1 MSANSLSRRQFLQ
14 VGAGVAGAA
23 GLSTLGLTACSSSS
37 GSKGGSKSLTLAT
50 TADLVDMLKAP
61 LAQFKKQN
69 GIMVTLRLMPSD
81 TSAYFDQ
88 MRTQFQAHSS
98 GIDVIAGD
106 VSWPAQ
112 FAANGWLK
120 DLSGR
125 FTPDLRAPFLP
136 ATVTANTYKGGI
148 YGVPFYTDAGFLY
161 YRKDLLE
168 KAGYS
173 NPPETWAELQEM
185 AKKVMSDS
193 KTANGFV
200 FQGAQ
205 YEGGTVNGMEYIRTA
220 GGDVLHGDEVVIGE
234 AKSVH
239 GLQIQRSLVTSGV
252 TPQAVAEYKEDES
265 GGAFLGGKSVFLRS
279 WGYLYGAASDKGQSK
294 LSPEQV
300 GVTSVPRADT
310 GIAPVNVGG
319 GWSLYLN
326 ARSTKHDAA
335 FELMKFISAAP
346 RQKIWAAQGGL
357 LPTLSA
363 LYDDPALVSALP
375 VIAAGKAITAQTTT
389 PPVSRYYADM
399 SLAMAKH
406 FNASLR
412 GVESPQQ
419 AAEALSKQLTTI
431 VKHSS

>member
-1 MSANSLSRRQFLQ
+1 MSANSVSRRRFLQ
-14 VGAGVAGAA
+14 VSAGVAGVA
-23 GLSTLGLTACSSSS
+23 GLSSAGLTACSSS
-37 GSKGGSKSLTLAT
+37 GAKSDPKKLTLAT
-50 TADLVDMLKAP
+50 TSDLVDMLKAP

-69 GIMVTLRLMPSD
+69 GITVTLRLMPSD
-81 TSAYFDQ
+81 TGAYFDA
-88 MRTQFQAHSS
+88 MRTRFQAHSS
-98 GIDVIAGD
+98 DIDVIAGD

-112 FAANGWLK
+112 FAANGWLE
-120 DLSGR
+120 DLTSR
-125 FTPDLRAPFLP
+125 FTPALRAPFLP

-168 KAGYS
+168 KASYS
-173 NPPETWAELQEM
+173 EPPQTWDELEAM
-185 AKKVMSDS
+185 AKKVMADS
-193 KTANGFV
+193 KIANGYV

-205 YEGGTVNGMEYIRTA
+205 YEGGTVNGMEFIRTS
-220 GGDVLHGDEVVIGE
+220 GGDVLNGNNVVIGE
-234 AKSVH
+234 PKAVR

-252 TPQAVAEYKEDES
+252 SPAGVAEYKEDES
-265 GGAFLGGKSVFLRS
+265 GGAFLGGKCVFLRS
-279 WGYLYGAASDKGQSK
+279 WGYLYGATSDTEQSK

-300 GVTSVPRADT
+300 GVTSVPRADA

-326 ARSTKHDAA
+326 ARSPKHDAA
-335 FELMKFISAAP
+335 WELMKFIAAAP
-346 RQKIWAAQGGL
+346 QQKIWATEGGL

-363 LYDDPALVSALP
+363 LYDDAALVKALP

-412 GVESPQQ
+412 GAESPQQ
-419 AAEALSKQLTTI
+419 AAEALSKQLATI
-431 VKHSS
+431 VNHSN

>member
-1 MSANSLSRRQFLQ
+1 MSANSVSRRRFLQ
-14 VGAGVAGAA
+14 VSAGVAGAA
-23 GLSTLGLTACSSSS
+23 GLSSVGLTACSSS
-37 GSKGGSKSLTLAT
+37 GAKSDPKKLTLAT
-50 TADLVDMLKAP
+50 TSDLVDMLKAP

-69 GIMVTLRLMPSD
+69 GITVTLRLMPSD
-81 TSAYFDQ
+81 TGTYFDA
-88 MRTQFQAHSS
+88 MRTQFQARSS
-98 GIDVIAGD
+98 DIDVIAGD

-112 FAANGWLK
+112 FAANGWLA
-120 DLSGR
+120 DLTSR
-125 FTPDLRAPFLP
+125 FTPALREPFLP
-136 ATVTANTYKGGI
+136 ATVTANTYQGGI

-173 NPPETWAELQEM
+173 KPPQTWDELEAM
-185 AKKVMSDS
+185 AKKVMADS
-193 KTANGFV
+193 KIANGYV
-200 FQGAQ
+200 FQGAR
-205 YEGGTVNGMEYIRTA
+205 YEGGTLNGMEFIRTS
-220 GGDVLHGDEVVIGE
+220 GGDVLDGNNVVIGE
-234 AKSVH
+234 PKAVR
-239 GLQIQRSLVTSGV
+239 GLQIQRSLITSGV
-252 TPQAVAEYKEDES
+252 SPAGVAEYKEDES

-279 WGYLYGAASDKGQSK
+279 WGYLYGAASDKEQSK

-300 GVTSVPRADT
+300 GVASVPRADV

-326 ARSTKHDAA
+326 ARSQKHDAA
-335 FELMKFISAAP
+335 WELMKFIAAAP
-346 RQKIWAAQGGL
+346 QQRIWATAGGL

-363 LYDDPALVSALP
+363 LYDDAALVKALP

-412 GVESPQQ
+412 GAVSPQQ
-419 AAEALSKQLTTI
+419 ATEALSKQLASI
-431 VKHSS
+431 VSHSN